1 MESGD
6 GGAMLE
12 GLKVVDLTSVVFGP
26 YCTQILA
33 DFGAEVIKIEAPGG
47 DFYRQG
53 AKPAKTPGMGP
64 GFIALNRG
72 KKSLVLDLKTESDA
86 AILRGLIEE
95 ADVFIH
101 NVREAAIERLG
112 FGYEAVS
119 ALNPRILYVHCVGF
133 GSQGRYAGFPAYD
146 DVIQAATG
154 TTSLLSRVDGDP
166 KRRYLPSLI
175 ADKIAGLHAAYAVMA
190 AAIHR
195 MRTGRGQMIEVP
207 MFETFTSFMMKE
219 HLDGLTFD
227 PPNGDAA
234 YSRQIDPNR
243 QPFWT
248 ADGWLSIVPYSL
260 PNFLEVV
267 ALMGDPDLAN
277 EERFRD
283 PAQIVAAVPQLF
295 ARIAELALG
304 MTSEECLERL
314 RPANVPAMPA
324 IDLNEVLDD
333 PHLRETGF
341 FVRSEHPSEGAL
353 WQMRE
358 PNRFSD
364 WEPQNP
370 GDAPLLGEHNREF
383 GKD

>member
-6 GGAMLE
+6 GQPMLQ

-33 DFGAEVIKIEAPGG
+33 DFGAEVIKIEPPAG
-47 DFYRQG
+47 DAYRPG

-72 KKSLVLDLKTESDA
+72 KRSLVLDLKDEADA
-86 AILRGLIEE
+86 AILRDLLEE

-101 NVREAAIERLG
+101 NVREAAIAKLG
-112 FGYEAVS
+112 FDYDAVR
-119 ALNPRILYVHCVGF
+119 ALNPAIIYAHCVGF
-133 GSQGRYAGFPAYD
+133 GSEGRYAGLPAYD

-154 TTSLLSRVDGDP
+154 TTSLLPRVDGDT
-166 KRRYLPSLI
+166 KRRYFPSLI
-175 ADKIAGLHAAYAVMA
+175 ADKVAGLHAVYAVMA

-195 MRTGRGQMIEVP
+195 MRTGRGQRVEVP
-207 MFETFTSFMMKE
+207 MFESFASFMMKE

-234 YSRQIDPNR
+234 YARQIDPHR
-243 QPFWT
+243 QPFEMK
-248 ADGWLSIVPYSL
+248 DGWLSIVPYSL
-260 PNFLEVV
+260 PNFLTVV
-267 ALMGDPDLAN
+267 ELMGDPDLAR
-277 EERFRD
+277 EERFED
-283 PAQIVAAVPQLF
+283 PKGIAAALPQLYG
-295 ARIAELALG
+295 RVAELARE
-304 MTSEECLERL
+304 MTCEECVAVL
-314 RPANVPAMPA
+314 RPANVPVMPA
-324 IDLNEVLDD
+324 IDLAEVIED

-341 FVRSEHPSEGAL
+341 FVTSEHPTEGRL

-364 WEPQNP
+364 WEPEEP
-370 GDAPLLGEHNREF
+370 RDAPLLGQHNADFRK
-383 GKD
+383 G